1 VKANQSYQTISASL
15 KIINKIKDS
24 RFIASASPCRDREA
38 AEAFITEIREKHDD
52 ATHNVS
58 AYRIYESREILE
70 YSDDDGEP
78 AGSSGPP
85 VLAKIDGHNLVNTCV
100 VVTRYFGGTKLGI
113 GGLIK
118 AYGNSCERVLLKADK
133 IKLSLFYLLICR
145 GDYQYLGP
153 TLGQLEKVGAEI
165 KGTRHV
171 DKGFSVEAVV
181 RASSFTSLS
190 REITRITGDRVKL
203 TKKESKFL
211 PD

>member
-1 VKANQSYQTISASL
+1 MKENQGYQTISAPL
-15 KIINKIKDS
+15 KITNKVKDS
-24 RFIASASPCRDREA
+24 RFIASASPCPDRQA
-38 AEAFITEIREKHDD
+38 AEAFITEISAKYDD
-52 ATHNVS
+52 ANHNVS

-78 AGSSGPP
+78 GGSSGPP
-85 VLAKIDGHNLVNTCV
+85 VLAKIAGHNLVNTCV

-118 AYGNSCERVLLKADK
+118 AYGNSCDRVLLKADK
-133 IKLSLFYLLICR
+133 IKLSLFYSIICR
-145 GDYQYLGP
+145 GDYQQLGT

-181 RASSFTSLS
+181 RASSFDSLS
-190 REITRITGDRVKL
+190 QEITRITGNRVDL

-211 PD
+211 PN

>member
-1 VKANQSYQTISASL
+1 MKKSRSYQTISTPL
-15 KIINKIKDS
+15 KITSKVKDS
-24 RFIASASPCRDREA
+24 RFIASASPCSNRQA
-38 AEAFITEIREKHDD
+38 AEDFVSKIRAEYDD

-58 AYRIYESREILE
+58 AYRIYQSGEILE

-85 VLAKIDGHNLVNTCV
+85 VLAKIAGHNLVNTCV

-118 AYGNSCERVLLKADK
+118 AYGNSCDRVLLTADK
-133 IKLSLFYLLICR
+133 IKLSLFHTIICR
-145 GDYQYLGP
+145 GDYQHLGA
-153 TLGQLEKVGAEI
+153 TLGQLEKVDAEI

-171 DKGFSVEAVV
+171 DRGFSVEAVI
-181 RASSFTSLS
+181 RASSFDNLS
-190 REITRITGDRVKL
+190 REVTRVTGNRVNITQ
-203 TKKESKFL
+203 KESKFL